1 MPKGKAWERGGGKDR
16 MTTTRGLLLV
26 KSGGD
31 EAVPEWQAGFREAA
45 PDLEVRGWNNSSV
58 DPDAVTYVLVWEPEP
73 GRIARYRNLRAI
85 FSSAAGVDHIVHDPT
100 VPPHLPIVRMVS
112 EETSQTVGEYVCLAA
127 LSILRDQPR
136 MIAAQ
141 AARRWDN
148 FEPPHTAWDKRVG
161 IMGFGTIG
169 QVVARML
176 GGLGFQLA
184 GWARS
189 HKTAHGVSMF
199 ASEDELPP
207 FLSGCDI
214 LVNLLPDTPDTR
226 GVLDARRLAWLPRG
240 AGVINA
246 GRGTALVLPDL
257 IAALD
262 SGQIGAAVL
271 DVFEE
276 EPLPAAHPAWAHP
289 RITVTAHLAG
299 YASRRARAASVAATL
314 AALERGETVP
324 HLYDPVRGY

>member
-1 MPKGKAWERGGGKDR
+1 M
-16 MTTTRGLLLV
+16 TRGILLV

-45 PDLEVRGWNNSSV
+45 PDLEVRGWNDPSV

-73 GRIARYRNLRAI
+73 GRIAGYRNLRAI
-85 FSSAAGVDHIVHDPT
+85 FSSAAGVDHIVVDPT
-100 VPPHLPIVRMVS
+100 VPAHLPIVRMVS
-112 EETSQTVGEYVCLAA
+112 EETSQTLGEYCCLAA
-127 LSILRDQPR
+127 LSILRDFPR

-141 AARRWDN
+141 AERRWDT

-169 QVVARML
+169 QVAARML

-189 HKTAHGVSMF
+189 HKTAHGVTMF
-199 ASEDELPP
+199 AGDEELPR
-207 FLSGCDI
+207 FLACCDI
-214 LVNLLPDTPDTR
+214 LVNLLPDTPQTR
-226 GVLDARRLAWLPRG
+226 GILDARHLGMLPRG
-240 AGVINA
+240 AGVVNG
-246 GRGTALVLPDL
+246 GRGTAIVLADL

-262 SGQIGAAVL
+262 SGQVGAAVL

-276 EPLPAAHPAWAHP
+276 EPLPSEHPAWVHP
-289 RITVTAHLAG
+289 RITVTSHLAG

-314 AALERGETVP
+314 EALERGETVP

>member
-1 MPKGKAWERGGGKDR
+1 
-16 MTTTRGLLLV
+16 MTMTHGLLLV

-31 EAVPEWQAGFREAA
+31 EAVPEWQTGFREVA
-45 PDLEVRGWNNSSV
+45 PDLQVRGWNDPSV
-58 DPDAVTYVLVWEPEP
+58 DPGAVTYVLVWEPEP
-73 GRIARYRNLRAI
+73 GRIAGYRNLRAI
-85 FSSAAGVDHIVHDPT
+85 FSSAAGVDHILRDPT
-100 VPPHLPIVRMVS
+100 VPAHLPIVRMVS
-112 EETSQTVGEYVCLAA
+112 EETSQTLGEYCCLAA
-127 LSILRDQPR
+127 LSILRDYPR

-141 AARRWDN
+141 AERRWDT

-169 QVVARML
+169 QVAARML

-189 HKTAHGVSMF
+189 HKIVHGITMF
-199 ASEDELPP
+199 AGDDELPA
-207 FLSGCDI
+207 FLSSCDI
-214 LVNLLPDTPDTR
+214 VVNLLPDTPQTR
-226 GVLDARRLAWLPRG
+226 GILDARRLAMLPRG
-240 AGVINA
+240 AGVVNG
-246 GRGTALVLPDL
+246 GRGTAIVLPDL

-276 EPLPAAHPAWAHP
+276 EPLPAEHPAWAHP

-324 HLYDPVRGY
+324 HLYDPIRGY

>member
-1 MPKGKAWERGGGKDR
+1 
-16 MTTTRGLLLV
+16 MTMTRGILLV

-45 PDLEVRGWNNSSV
+45 PDLEVRGWNDPSI

-73 GRIARYRNLRAI
+73 GRIAGYRNLRAV
-85 FSSAAGVDHIVHDPT
+85 FSSAAGVDHIVRDPT
-100 VPPHLPIVRMVS
+100 VPAHLPIVRMVS
-112 EETSQTVGEYVCLAA
+112 EETSQTLGEYCCLAA
-127 LSILRDQPR
+127 LSILRDYPR
-136 MIAAQ
+136 IIAAQ
-141 AARRWDN
+141 AERRWDS
-148 FEPPHTAWDKRVG
+148 FEPPHTAWDKCVG

-169 QVVARML
+169 QVAARML

-189 HKTAHGVSMF
+189 HKTAHGVTMF
-199 ASEDELPP
+199 AGDDELPR
-207 FLSGCDI
+207 FLSCCDI
-214 LVNLLPDTPDTR
+214 LVNLLPDTPQTR
-226 GVLDARRLAWLPRG
+226 GILDARHLGMLPRG
-240 AGVINA
+240 AGVVNG
-246 GRGTALVLPDL
+246 GRGTAIVLPDL

-276 EPLPAAHPAWAHP
+276 EPLPSEHPAWVHP
-289 RITVTAHLAG
+289 RISVTSHLAG

-314 AALERGETVP
+314 EALERGETVP

>member
-1 MPKGKAWERGGGKDR
+1 
-16 MTTTRGLLLV
+16 MTMTHGLLLV
-26 KSGGD
+26 KTGGD
-31 EAVPEWQAGFREAA
+31 EAVPEWQTGFREVA
-45 PDLEVRGWNNSSV
+45 PDLQVRGWNDPSV
-58 DPDAVTYVLVWEPEP
+58 DPGAVTYVLVWEPEP
-73 GRIARYRNLRAI
+73 GRIAGYRNLRAI
-85 FSSAAGVDHIVHDPT
+85 FSSAAGVDHIVRDPT
-100 VPPHLPIVRMVS
+100 VPAHLPIVRMVS
-112 EETSQTVGEYVCLAA
+112 EETSQTLGEYCCLAA
-127 LSILRDQPR
+127 LSILRDYPR

-141 AARRWDN
+141 TERRWDT

-169 QVVARML
+169 QVAARML

-189 HKTAHGVSMF
+189 HKAVHGVTMF
-199 ASEDELPP
+199 AGDEELPA
-207 FLSGCDI
+207 FLSSCDI
-214 LVNLLPDTPDTR
+214 LVNLLPDTPETR
-226 GVLDARRLAWLPRG
+226 GILDARRLAMLPRG
-240 AGVINA
+240 AGVVNG
-246 GRGTALVLPDL
+246 GRGTAIVLPDL

-276 EPLPAAHPAWAHP
+276 EPLPAEHPAWAHP
-289 RITVTAHLAG
+289 HITVTAHLAG

>member
-1 MPKGKAWERGGGKDR
+1 
-16 MTTTRGLLLV
+16 MTMTRGLLLV

-31 EAVPEWQAGFREAA
+31 AAVAEWQAGFRAAA
-45 PDLEVRGWNNSSV
+45 PRLQVRGWNDPAV

-73 GRIARYRNLRAI
+73 GRIAGYRNLRVI
-85 FSSAAGVDHIVHDPT
+85 FSSAAGVDHIVCDPT
-100 VPPHLPIVRMVS
+100 VPTHLPIVRMVS
-112 EETSQTVGEYVCLAA
+112 EETSQTLGEYCCLAA
-127 LSILRDQPR
+127 LSILRDYPR

-141 AARRWDN
+141 AARRWDTY
-148 FEPPHTAWDKRVG
+148 EPPHTARDKCVG

-189 HKTAHGVSMF
+189 RKSVDGITMF
-199 ASEDELPP
+199 AGDDELAP
-207 FLSGCDI
+207 FLARCDI
-214 LVNLLPDTPDTR
+214 LVNLLPDTPATR
-226 GVLDARRLAWLPRG
+226 GVLDARRLALLPRG
-240 AGVINA
+240 AGVVNG
-246 GRGTALVLPDL
+246 GRGTAIVLPDL

-276 EPLPAAHPAWAHP
+276 EPLPPDNPAWTHP
-289 RITVTAHLAG
+289 GITVTGHLAG

-314 AALERGETVP
+314 AAMERGEAVP
-324 HLYDPVRGY
+324 HLYDRARGY

>member
-1 MPKGKAWERGGGKDR
+1 
-16 MTTTRGLLLV
+16 MTMTRGLLLV

-31 EAVPEWQAGFREAA
+31 AAVPEWQAGFRAAA
-45 PDLEVRGWNNSSV
+45 PQLEVRGWNDPSV
-58 DPDAVTYVLVWEPEP
+58 DPDAVTYVLVWEPEQ
-73 GRIARYRNLRAI
+73 GRIAGYRNLRVI
-85 FSSAAGVDHIVHDPT
+85 FSSAAGVDHIVCDPT
-100 VPPHLPIVRMVS
+100 VPPQLPIVRMIS
-112 EETSQTVGEYVCLAA
+112 EETSQTLGEYCCLAA
-127 LSILRDQPR
+127 LSILRDYPR

-141 AARRWDN
+141 AARHWDTY
-148 FEPPHTAWDKRVG
+148 EPPHTARDTCVG

-189 HKTAHGVSMF
+189 RKSVDGITMF
-199 ASEDELPP
+199 AGDDELAP
-207 FLSGCDI
+207 FLARCDI
-214 LVNLLPDTPDTR
+214 LVNLLPDTPATR

-240 AGVINA
+240 AGVVNG
-246 GRGTALVLPDL
+246 GRGTAIVLPDL

-276 EPLPAAHPAWAHP
+276 EPLPADNPAWTHP
-289 RITVTAHLAG
+289 RITVTGHLAG

-314 AALERGETVP
+314 AAMERGETVP
-324 HLYDPVRGY
+324 HLYDRARGY

>member
-1 MPKGKAWERGGGKDR
+1 M
-16 MTTTRGLLLV
+16 TRGLLLV

-31 EAVPEWQAGFREAA
+31 KAVPEWQAGFRAAA
-45 PDLEVRGWNNSSV
+45 PDLEVRGWNDLSV

-73 GRIARYRNLRAI
+73 GRIAGYRNLRAI
-85 FSSAAGVDHIVHDPT
+85 FSSAAGVDHIVRDPT
-100 VPPHLPIVRMVS
+100 VPAHLPIVRMVS
-112 EETSQTVGEYVCLAA
+112 EETSQTLGEYCCLAA
-127 LSILRDQPR
+127 LSILRDYPR
-136 MIAAQ
+136 MMAAQ
-141 AARRWDN
+141 AARRWDT

-169 QVVARML
+169 QVASRML

-189 HKTAHGVSMF
+189 HKAVHGVSMF
-199 ASEDELPP
+199 AGDDELPA
-207 FLSGCDI
+207 FLACCDI
-214 LVNLLPDTPDTR
+214 LVNLLPDTPATR
-226 GVLDARRLAWLPRG
+226 GILDARRLAMLPRG
-240 AGVINA
+240 AGVVNG
-246 GRGTALVLPDL
+246 GRGTATVLPDL

-276 EPLPAAHPAWAHP
+276 EPLPAEHPAWVHP
-289 RITVTAHLAG
+289 RITVTSHLAG

-314 AALERGETVP
+314 EALERGETVP

>member
-1 MPKGKAWERGGGKDR
+1 M
-16 MTTTRGLLLV
+16 TRGILLV

-31 EAVPEWQAGFREAA
+31 EAVPEWQAGFREVA
-45 PDLEVRGWNNSSV
+45 PDLEVRGWNDPSV

-73 GRIARYRNLRAI
+73 GRIAGYPNLRAI
-85 FSSAAGVDHIVHDPT
+85 FSSAAGVDHIVCDPT
-100 VPPHLPIVRMVS
+100 VPAHLPIVRMVS
-112 EETSQTVGEYVCLAA
+112 EETSQTLGEYCCLAA
-127 LSILRDQPR
+127 LSILRDYPR

-141 AARRWDN
+141 AERRWDP

-169 QVVARML
+169 QVAARML

-189 HKTAHGVSMF
+189 HKTAHGVTMF
-199 ASEDELPP
+199 AGDDELPR
-207 FLSGCDI
+207 FLACCDI
-214 LVNLLPDTPDTR
+214 LVNLLPDTPQTR
-226 GVLDARRLAWLPRG
+226 GILDAQHLGMLPRG
-240 AGVINA
+240 AGVVNG
-246 GRGTALVLPDL
+246 GRGTAIVLADL

-262 SGQIGAAVL
+262 SGHIGAAVL

-276 EPLPAAHPAWAHP
+276 EPLPSEHPAWVHP
-289 RITVTAHLAG
+289 RITVTSHLAG

-314 AALERGETVP
+314 QALERGETVP

>member
-1 MPKGKAWERGGGKDR
+1 
-16 MTTTRGLLLV
+16 MTMTHGLLLV

-31 EAVPEWQAGFREAA
+31 AAVAEWQAGFREVA
-45 PDLEVRGWNNSSV
+45 PDLEVRGWNDPSV
-58 DPDAVTYVLVWEPEP
+58 DPDAVTFVLVWEPEP
-73 GRIARYRNLRAI
+73 GRIAGYRNLRAI
-85 FSSAAGVDHIVHDPT
+85 FSSAAGVDHIVRDPT
-100 VPPHLPIVRMVS
+100 VPAHLPIVRMVS

-127 LSILRDQPR
+127 LSILRDHRR

-141 AARRWDN
+141 AERRWDN

-189 HKTAHGVSMF
+189 HKTVHGVTMF
-199 ASEDELPP
+199 AGNDELAP

-240 AGVINA
+240 AGIVNT
-246 GRGTALVLPDL
+246 GRGTAIVLADL
-257 IAALD
+257 LAALD

-271 DVFEE
+271 DVFED
-276 EPLPAAHPAWAHP
+276 EPLPAAHPAWTHP

-299 YASRRARAASVAATL
+299 YASRRARAASVAATMG
-314 AALERGETVP
+314 ALERGETVP